1 MINKTF
7 NIVSKFSVVEKA
19 ESNSIVIEG
28 YANTTDKDRHSD
40 IILQEAWSKGGL
52 DNYLKNPIILAFH
65 DHSKPIGMMVDYFL
79 DSKGFKIVAEISK
92 AAGQVYDLVKEGI
105 LRSFSVGFMVKDA
118 DYDPNTDLFVVKDLE
133 LFEVSVVSVPANPN
147 SVFSVR
153 KSFESEE
160 EFNKFKQEFIP
171 MDLKKDEEISAAE
184 KEADAT
190 KSAEIEKLVQAL
202 EAKISDKIEKQAA
215 DVNAALELIIE
226 SNKEKNE
233 MTQDVQVTNNV
244 EKLIADL
251 ESRFVEK
258 EKTLS
263 EALEGLRGELKEKAD
278 ELAAIQRNKMTFEDR
293 GTSKPIAEKDIDTAV
308 LVSKMLG
315 RRVQDTRF
323 GAGLIEKAGA
333 HVDPMTQDWEQQF
346 SLRIE
351 NDIRQRLVVE
361 PLISRRLAMQ
371 APTFHFPINPE
382 AGYASWIAST
392 AFRSTDGS
400 STGTAADH
408 TLTDKTIVAHKL
420 AAKEYLGYEEEEDT
434 LLPLV
439 QIVREAVGRRVSKSV
454 DKAVLR
460 GTATPGSDP
469 ITGLVKLATDA
480 SALTTL
486 DISNADKFT
495 VAAAQA
501 LRRKLGV
508 WGLDPSELIY
518 VVSQECYYDLLEDD
532 DFRTVDMVGA
542 NYATIL
548 KGQIGMINGS
558 PVIVSGEFESKADT
572 KAGAIVI
579 NPSNFLVGTLRGVMV
594 ERDRNIED
602 QKNILVASLR
612 MAFTDIISSKG
623 VAVQKWQA

>member
-118 DYDPNTDLFVVKDLE
+118 DYDSTTDLFVIKDLE

-147 SVFSVR
+147 SIFSVK

-171 MDLKKDEEISAAE
+171 MDLKKDEEIKAAE

-226 SNKEKNE
+226 SKKEKNE

-293 GTSKPIAEKDIDTAV
+293 GPKAAIAEKDIDTAV
-308 LVSKMLG
+308 LVAKMLG
-315 RRVQDTRF
+315 RRPAETRY
-323 GAGLIEKAGA
+323 GAQLIEKAGA

-346 SLRIE
+346 STRIE

-361 PLISRRLAMQ
+361 PLISRRIAMQ

-382 AGYASWIAST
+382 AGYGTWIAST
-392 AFRSTDGS
+392 AYRSTDGS

-408 TLTDKTIVAHKL
+408 TLTDKTLIAYKL

-439 QIVREAVGRRVSKSV
+439 QIVRDAVSRRVAKSL

-460 GTATPGSDP
+460 GTATAGTDP
-469 ITGLVKLATDA
+469 ITGLVKLAADA
-480 SALTTL
+480 SANTTL
-486 DISNADKFT
+486 DISNNDKFT
-495 VAAAQA
+495 VDAAQA

-508 WGLDPSELIY
+508 WGLDPTELIY
-518 VVSQECYYDLLEDD
+518 VVSQECYYDLLEDP
-532 DFRTVDMVGA
+532 DFRTVDLVGPG
-542 NYATIL
+542 YATIL

-558 PVIVSGEFESKADT
+558 PVIVSGEFEAKADT
-572 KAGAIVI
+572 KAGAIVL
-579 NPSNFLVGTLRGVMV
+579 NPSNFVVGTLRGVMV

-602 QKNILVASLR
+602 QKNILVASTR
-612 MAFTDIISSKG
+612 MAFSDIITGKG

>member
-7 NIVSKFSVVEKA
+7 NIVSNFSIKEKA
-19 ESNSIVIEG
+19 DSLVIEG
-28 YANTTDKDRHSD
+28 YANTVDKDRHSD
-40 IILQEAWSKGGL
+40 IIVQEAWTKGGL
-52 DNYLKNPIILAFH
+52 DNYIKNPIILAFH
-65 DHSKPIGMMVDYFL
+65 DHTKPIGMMVDYFI
-79 DSKGFKIVAEISK
+79 DSKGFKIVAEVSK
-92 AAGQVYDLVKEGI
+92 AAGNVYDLIKEGI
-105 LRSFSVGFMVKDA
+105 LRAFSVGFMVKDA
-118 DYDPNTDLFVVKDLE
+118 DYDPNTDIFVIKDLE
-133 LFEVSVVSVPANPN
+133 LFEVSVVSVPANPG
-147 SVFSVR
+147 STFSVR

-160 EFNKFKQEFIP
+160 EFNSFKQEFIR
-171 MDLKKDEEISAAE
+171 MEEKKEVVNPTEVVAND
-184 KEADAT
+184 T
-190 KSAEIEKLVQAL
+190 KSVELERIVQIL
-202 EAKISDKIEKQAA
+202 EEKISSKIEKQSA
-215 DVNAALELIIE
+215 DVNAALDLIIE
-226 SNKEKNE
+226 ANKEKTQ
-233 MTQDVQVTNNV
+233 MTQEVKVENNV
-244 EKLIADL
+244 EKLIAEV
-251 ESRFVEK
+251 ESRFLEK
-258 EKTLS
+258 EENLS
-263 EALEGLRGELKEKAD
+263 KALDGLRSELKEKAD

-293 GTSKPIAEKDIDTAV
+293 SGKPTVSENDVVSAV
-308 LVSKMLG
+308 MLSKMLG

-361 PLISRRLAMQ
+361 PLITRRLAMQ

-400 STGTAADH
+400 STGSAVDH

-460 GTATPGSDP
+460 GTATAGSDP
-469 ITGLVKLATDA
+469 ITGLVKLAADA

-486 DISNADKFT
+486 DISNNDKFT

-518 VVSQECYYDLLEDD
+518 VVSQECYYDLLEDN
-532 DFRTVDMVGA
+532 DFRTVDMVGPG
-542 NYATIL
+542 YATIL

-558 PVIVSGEFESKADT
+558 PVIVSGEFEAKADT
-572 KAGAIVI
+572 KAGAIVL
-579 NPSNFLVGTLRGVMV
+579 NPSNFLLGTLRGVMV

>member
-1 MINKTF
+1 MIEKRF
-7 NIVSKFSVVEKA
+7 NIISKFSVVEKA
-19 ESNSIVIEG
+19 DTNSLVVEG

-40 IILQEAWSKGGL
+40 IVLQEAWSKGGL
-52 DNYLKNPIILAFH
+52 ENYLKNPIILAFH
-65 DHSKPIGMMVDYFL
+65 DHSKPIGMMIDYFL
-79 DSKGFKIVAEISK
+79 DGKGLKIVAEISK
-92 AAGQVYDLVKEGI
+92 AAGNIYDLVKEGI
-105 LRSFSVGFMVKDA
+105 LRSFSIGFAVKDA
-118 DYDPNTDLFVVKDLE
+118 DYDPKTDLFVIKDLE
-133 LFEVSVVSVPANPN
+133 LYEVSVVSVPANPH

-153 KSFESEE
+153 KSFETEE
-160 EFNKFKQEFIP
+160 DFNKFKEEFIH
-171 MDLKKDEEISAAE
+171 MDLNEG
-184 KEADAT
+184 KENLTTESGADAT
-190 KSAEIEKLVQAL
+190 KSVEIERLVQAL
-202 EAKISDKIEKQAA
+202 EEKISSKIEKQAA

-226 SNKEKNE
+226 SKKEKEE

-258 EKTLS
+258 EKSLS
-263 EALEGLRGELKEKAD
+263 EALEGLRDELKEKSD

-293 GTSKPIAEKDIDTAV
+293 GTRTAIAEKDIDTAV
-308 LVSKMLG
+308 LVAKMLG
-315 RRVQDTRF
+315 RRPQDTRY
-323 GAGLIEKAGA
+323 GANLIQKAGA

-346 SLRIE
+346 STRIE

-361 PLISRRLAMQ
+361 PLISRRLAMA

-400 STGTAADH
+400 STGTAVDH
-408 TLTDKTIVAHKL
+408 TLTDKTIVAYKL

-439 QIVREAVGRRVSKSV
+439 QIVREAVSRRVSKSV

-460 GTATPGSDP
+460 GTATAGSDP
-469 ITGLVKLATDA
+469 ITGLVKLAADA

-486 DISNADKFT
+486 DISNNDKFT
-495 VAAAQA
+495 VDAAQA
-501 LRRKLGV
+501 LRRKLGI
-508 WGLDPSELIY
+508 WGLDPTELIY
-518 VVSQECYYDLLEDD
+518 VVSQECYYDLLEDA
-532 DFRTVDMVGA
+532 DFRTVDLVGS

-558 PVIVSGEFESKADT
+558 PVIVSGEFEAKADT
-572 KAGAIVI
+572 KAGAIVL
-579 NPSNFLVGTLRGVMV
+579 NPSNFLIGSLRGVMV

-612 MAFTDIISSKG
+612 MAFTDIISAKG

>member
-1 MINKTF
+1 MIDKKF

-28 YANTTDKDRHSD
+28 YANTIDKDRHGD

-65 DHSKPIGMMVDYFL
+65 DHSKPIGMMIDYFL

-92 AAGQVYDLVKEGI
+92 AAGNVYDLVKEGI
-105 LRSFSVGFMVKDA
+105 LRSFSIGFTVKDA
-118 DYDPNTDLFVVKDLE
+118 DYDPTTDLFVIKDLE
-133 LFEVSVVSVPANPN
+133 LYEVSVVSVPANPN
-147 SVFSVR
+147 SIFSVR

-160 EFNKFKQEFIP
+160 EFNKFKQEFIH
-171 MDLKKDEEISAAE
+171 MNLEEKEGKPADS
-184 KEADAT
+184 EADAT
-190 KSAEIEKLVQAL
+190 KSVELEKLVQAL
-202 EAKISDKIEKQAA
+202 EAKISDKIEKQSA

-226 SNKEKNE
+226 SNKEKKE
-233 MTQDVQVTNNV
+233 MTQDVTVTNNV

-258 EKTLS
+258 EKSLT
-263 EALEGLRGELKEKAD
+263 EALDGLRGELKEKAD

-293 GTSKPIAEKDIDTAV
+293 GTAVKIADSDIDAAV
-308 LVSKMLG
+308 LVAKMLG
-315 RRVQDTRF
+315 RKPQETRF
-323 GAGLIEKAGA
+323 GAGLIQKAGA

-346 SLRIE
+346 STRIE

-361 PLISRRLAMQ
+361 PLIARRIAMQ

-382 AGYASWIAST
+382 AGYGTWIAST
-392 AFRSTDGS
+392 AYRSTDGS

-408 TLTDKTIVAHKL
+408 TLTDKTLIAYKL

-439 QIVREAVGRRVSKSV
+439 AIVRDAVSRRIAKSI

-460 GTATPGSDP
+460 GTATAGSDP
-469 ITGLVKLATDA
+469 ITGLVKLAADA
-480 SALTTL
+480 SANTTL
-486 DISNADKFT
+486 DISNNDKFT
-495 VAAAQA
+495 VDAAQA

-518 VVSQECYYDLLEDD
+518 VVSQECYYDLLEDA
-532 DFRTVDMVGA
+532 DFRTVDLVGA

-558 PVIVSGEFESKADT
+558 PVIVSGEFEAKADT
-572 KAGAIVI
+572 KAGAIVL
-579 NPSNFLVGTLRGVMV
+579 NPANFVIGTLRGVMV

-602 QKNILVASLR
+602 QKNILVASTRL
-612 MAFTDIISSKG
+612 AFSDIISAKG

>member
-1 MINKTF
+1 MIDKKF
-7 NIVSKFSVVEKA
+7 SIVSKFSVVEKA

-28 YANTTDKDRHSD
+28 YANTVDKDRHSD
-40 IILQEAWSKGGL
+40 IVLQEAWSKGGL

-65 DHSKPIGMMVDYFL
+65 DHSKPIGMMIDYFL

-92 AAGQVYDLVKEGI
+92 AAGNIYDLVKEGI
-105 LRSFSVGFMVKDA
+105 IRSFSIGFTVKDA
-118 DYDPNTDLFVVKDLE
+118 DYDPTTDLFVIKDLE
-133 LFEVSVVSVPANPN
+133 LYEVSVVSVPANPN
-147 SVFSVR
+147 SIFSVR

-160 EFNKFKQEFIP
+160 EFNNFKQEFIH
-171 MDLKKDEEISAAE
+171 MNLEEKEVKPTDS
-184 KEADAT
+184 EADAT
-190 KSAEIEKLVQAL
+190 KSVEIEKLVQAL

-226 SNKEKNE
+226 SKKEKNE

-258 EKTLS
+258 EKSLS

-293 GTSKPIAEKDIDTAV
+293 GTRTNIAEKDIDTAV
-308 LVSKMLG
+308 LVAKMLG
-315 RRVQDTRF
+315 RRPQDTRY
-323 GAGLIEKAGA
+323 GANLIQKAGA

-346 SLRIE
+346 STRIE

-361 PLISRRLAMQ
+361 PLISRRLAMA

-400 STGTAADH
+400 STGSAVDH
-408 TLTDKTIVAHKL
+408 TLTDKTIVAYKL

-439 QIVREAVGRRVSKSV
+439 QIVREAVSRRVSKSV

-460 GTATPGSDP
+460 GTATAGSDP
-469 ITGLVKLATDA
+469 ITGLVKLAADA

-486 DISNADKFT
+486 DISNNDKFT
-495 VAAAQA
+495 VDAAQA
-501 LRRKLGV
+501 LRRKLGI
-508 WGLDPSELIY
+508 WGLDPTELIY
-518 VVSQECYYDLLEDD
+518 VVSQECYYDLLEDA
-532 DFRTVDMVGA
+532 DFRTVDLVGS

-558 PVIVSGEFESKADT
+558 PVIVSGEFEAKADT
-572 KAGAIVI
+572 KAGAIVL
-579 NPSNFLVGTLRGVMV
+579 NPSNFLIGSLRGVMV

-612 MAFTDIISSKG
+612 MAFTDIISAKG